1 MLGSAQTMSKIR
13 KVLLVGSCGKLAD
26 RLGELRGSA
35 AAVRSAETAAEA
47 LDRHR
52 ADRADLIV
60 TDLDLAD
67 STAERLCETLR
78 AHEALRTVSIL
89 VACGPA
95 DSERR
100 RAEACRANGQVVR
113 PFGAEELAARIKG
126 LMTVSSRAH
135 YRVLTQVTTGDTSRA
150 RSFFCT
156 SQNLSPAGMLI
167 ETSEALRVGQVLDC
181 SFFLPGRLKL
191 VAKGRVVRQA
201 SATEGHRFGIQFV
214 HLSQQDSDALAR
226 FVDRWGALR

>member
-1 MLGSAQTMSKIR
+1 MPRTR
-13 KVLLVGSCGKLAD
+13 KVLLVGSCAKLAS
-26 RLGELRGSA
+26 RVAVLRGSA
-35 AAVRSAETAAEA
+35 VEVRSAETAVEA

-67 STAERLCETLR
+67 SNAERLCEALR
-78 AHEALRTVSIL
+78 ANEALRNVSIL

-95 DSERR
+95 ESDRR
-100 RAEACRANGQVVR
+100 RAEVCRANGHVVR
-113 PFGAEELAARIKG
+113 PFDAEELAARIKG
-126 LMTVSSRAH
+126 LLTVSSRAH
-135 YRVLTQVTTGDTSRA
+135 YRVLTQVTTGDPTRE

-156 SQNLSPAGMLI
+156 SQNVSSAGMLI
-167 ETSEALRVGQVLDC
+167 ETSEALHLGQALDC

-201 SATEGHRFGIQFV
+201 SAPEGSRFGIQFV
-214 HLSQQDSDALAR
+214 HLSQQGSDALAR
-226 FVDRWGALR
+226 FVDRWGTLR

>member
-1 MLGSAQTMSKIR
+1 MSRTR
-13 KVLLVGSCGKLAD
+13 KVLIVGSCGKLAG
-26 RLGELRGSA
+26 RLPVLRGGA
-35 AAVRSAETAAEA
+35 VEVRSAETAAGA
-47 LDRHR
+47 LERHR

-67 STAERLCETLR
+67 STAERLCEALR
-78 AHEALRTVSIL
+78 SHEALRNVSIL

-95 DSERR
+95 ESEKR

-126 LMTVSSRAH
+126 LMAVSSRAH
-135 YRVLTQVTTGDTSRA
+135 YRVLTQVTTGDPSHE

-156 SQNLSPAGMLI
+156 SQNVSPAGMLI
-167 ETSEALRVGQVLDC
+167 EASEPLRVGQALDC

-191 VAKGRVVRQA
+191 VAKARVVREA
-201 SATEGHRFGIQFV
+201 SAPEGRHFGIQFV
-214 HLSQQDSDALAR
+214 QLSRQDSDALAR
-226 FVDRWGALR
+226 FVDHWGTLR